1 MDLPPELLG
10 LIFEHLSQ
18 QRLPQCAL
26 VCQQW
31 LQVARQHLY
40 DSITLYTF
48 DQMKRLIAV
57 LNENNAIPPLGHLI
71 RNILGASSR
80 LEMTDIKA
88 IEMHCAFLERID
100 LGNAPYVPLW
110 YHLKQLSLTSIS
122 FRDWRIG
129 QWLTYRGHQLNQ
141 LTTNLD
147 TFWGRCSPYA
157 SFTMIVMTCPAGH
170 FANLVSLTLAKGDTA
185 YYSHRSDPELELDPN
200 LLHIIHGACPVLTS
214 ISFVYPRL
222 PVSFKNMTTTATLPP
237 ITTVTTTAAITTI
250 QQFPNIRTLRLKIS
264 SRTSSLFFDLFA
276 IMYPCIERLD
286 LEIEE
291 VNKDDDIRR
300 RLRTPQLFDNYRAR
314 LFNMATSFTKLKE
327 MRLHTTLTHDILEVY
342 WAHHGWIDWID
353 AHSMV
358 YSGTGT
364 GNGLINGE
372 DEDDH
377 VNNSNNNNSSSSDH
391 NSTPLEQRMM
401 GRNRLERLDMTTQT
415 GRTLSDRD
423 RIYVGNGTSLI
434 QLSHLSI
441 SLDMVL
447 PKLMTDSLFH
457 GRQTWPHLTTLQLK
471 TNKHKVI
478 VMDVLLSAAP
488 HLVSLK
494 LQSVTFKSCLWG
506 KRQSAEQQQA
516 KKKRRINYNRRGQK
530 QQEYHDHDT
539 TATALDQDEGD
550 SDDNDENDDNSL
562 PSHGLEK
569 LDISTCEL
577 PAMDMI
583 TQWMARCPKL
593 KELTGKGLDFYG
605 QRDIGVS
612 GGDTGV
618 NGDHG
623 NDDGDDDYGNGGDVG
638 MHNQQG
644 QNNDDD
650 DYDNPLPLVSIND
663 WSPYNAD
670 EYIQSTPLVHIYAP
684 DHQLDFLSL
693 EDIHYHSLAKDH
705 RKTQHYG
712 LFLSL
717 VVEQLWRS
725 PPPSSIS
732 SPMTGPWI
740 DMHRDCY
747 SNSPQK
753 AYLTQKCSGSM
764 IQSPNGYIKLTCQS
778 LDNFVW

>member
-1 MDLPPELLG
+1 
-10 LIFEHLSQ
+10 
-18 QRLPQCAL
+18 
-26 VCQQW
+26 
-31 LQVARQHLY
+31 
-40 DSITLYTF
+40 
-48 DQMKRLIAV
+48 
-57 LNENNAIPPLGHLI
+57 
-71 RNILGASSR
+71 
-80 LEMTDIKA
+80 MTDIKA

-129 QWLTYRGHQLNQ
+129 QWLTYRGHQLNH

-185 YYSHRSDPELELDPN
+185 YYSHHSDPELELDPN

-222 PVSFKNMTTTATLPP
+222 PVSFKNMTTTATQPP
-237 ITTVTTTAAITTI
+237 ITTVTTTSAITTI
-250 QQFPNIRTLRLKIS
+250 QKFPNIRTLGLKIS

-314 LFNMATSFTKLKE
+314 LFNMATSFKKLKE

-353 AHSMV
+353 AHSML
-358 YSGTGT
+358 YSDTDT
-364 GNGLINGE
+364 GNGLINGD
-372 DEDDH
+372 DEGDH
-377 VNNSNNNNSSSSDH
+377 GNNTTMN
-391 NSTPLEQRMM
+391 QRMT
-401 GRNRLERLDMTTQT
+401 GRNRLERLDMTSQT
-415 GRTLSDRD
+415 GRPLGDRD

-516 KKKRRINYNRRGQK
+516 KKKRRIDYNRHGQR
-530 QQEYHDHDT
+530 QQKYNDDDGT
-539 TATALDQDEGD
+539 TAAASNQNE
-550 SDDNDENDDNSL
+550 DDYYDENDDNNL

-605 QRDIGVS
+605 QSNIGVS
-612 GGDTGV
+612 GAGTGMDSGVDGDYS
-618 NGDHG
+618 
-623 NDDGDDDYGNGGDVG
+623 NDDGGDVG

-644 QNNDDD
+644 QNSNG
-650 DYDNPLPLVSIND
+650 NPLPLVSIND

-693 EDIHYHSLAKDH
+693 EDIHYRSLAKDH
-705 RKTQHYG
+705 GKPQHYG

-725 PPPSSIS
+725 PPPSSTS
-732 SPMTGPWI
+732 SPSTGPWI

-764 IQSPNGYIKLTCQS
+764 IQSPNGYIKVTCQS